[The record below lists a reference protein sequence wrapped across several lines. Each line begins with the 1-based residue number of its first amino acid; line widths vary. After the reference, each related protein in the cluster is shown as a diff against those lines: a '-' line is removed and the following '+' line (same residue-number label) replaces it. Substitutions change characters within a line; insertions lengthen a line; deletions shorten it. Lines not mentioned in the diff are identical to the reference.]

1 MSHSLR
7 AMAAAMLG
15 LGTIAA
21 APVALA
27 PARATYEV
35 SLVKGLPGG
44 AVSVRGRTVIE
55 FRTTCDGYETTQRFL
70 ADTADPDNNVS
81 RSDFLVKTWESRTG
95 GTMRFD
101 VTNMVDGAVAERYV
115 GQAKR
120 DDEAAGEVDLTTP
133 NDTNFALPGGTV
145 FPTMQTA
152 EVLKAAQAGQ
162 RSYSGPV
169 FQGGGP
175 TDLYFSTTVIGKELP
190 AGGAARESV
199 SGDADLLNGTPAW
212 PVLMSYFPDGKDGET
227 PEYEVAADL
236 YANGVIGSMTLIY
249 ARFTLK
255 AQLVKVERL
264 SAPAC

>member
-7 AMAAAMLG
+7 AIAAAMLG

-21 APVALA
+21 APIELV

-35 SLVKGLPGG
+35 SLLRGVPGG

-55 FRTTCDGYETTQRFL
+55 FRATCDGYETTQRFL
-70 ADTADPDNNVS
+70 ADTADPDDNVS

-95 GTMRFD
+95 ATMRFD
-101 VTNMVDGAVAERYV
+101 VTNMIDGAVAERYV
-115 GQAKR
+115 GQATR
-120 DDEAAGEVDLTTP
+120 DDDKAGETELTTP
-133 NDTNFALPGGTV
+133 PGTSFALPAGTV
-145 FPTMQTA
+145 FPTMQTI
-152 EVLKAAQAGQ
+152 EVLKAAGAGQ
-162 RSYSGPV
+162 RSYSGPM

-175 TDLYFSTTVIGKELP
+175 TDLYFSTTVIGKPLL
-190 AGGAARESV
+190 AGDPTRESV
-199 SGDADLLNGTPAW
+199 SGDADLLSGTPAW
-212 PVLMSYFPDGKDGET
+212 PVLMSYFPDGRDGET
-227 PEYEVAADL
+227 PDYEVSADL

-249 ARFTLK
+249 SRFTLK